1 MIHIDIDNKA
11 QNITLLLKS
20 NKVTPWDYANSQT
33 EYELKKIRQA
43 QEQLKRVK
51 QEELFQQK
59 QRKIRQQ
66 RLTKQENVQQVTRK
80 TPQTNYYKSNKDDGL
95 EL

>member
-1 MIHIDIDNKA
+1 MIHIDIDNET

-20 NKVTPWDYANSQT
+20 NKVTPWEYANSQT

-51 QEELFQQK
+51 QEELYQQK
-59 QRKIRQQ
+59 QRQRRQQ
-66 RLTKQENVQQVTRK
+66 QRTNSLINERVRQLHKKQKGFV
-80 TPQTNYYKSNKDDGL
+80 DDGL
-95 EL
+95 DL

>member
-1 MIHIDIDNKA
+1 MIHIDIDNET

-20 NKVTPWDYANSQT
+20 NKVTPWEYANSQT

-51 QEELFQQK
+51 QEELYQQK
-59 QRKIRQQ
+59 QRQRRQQ
-66 RLTKQENVQQVTRK
+66 QRTNSLINESVRQLHKKQKGFV
-80 TPQTNYYKSNKDDGL
+80 DDGPDL
-95 EL
+95 

>member
-1 MIHIDIDNKA
+1 MIHIDIDNET

-33 EYELKKIRQA
+33 EYELKTIR

-51 QEELFQQK
+51 QEELYQQK
-59 QRKIRQQ
+59 QRQRRQQ
-66 RLTKQENVQQVTRK
+66 QRTNSLINERVRQLHKKQKGFV
-80 TPQTNYYKSNKDDGL
+80 DDGPDL
-95 EL
+95 

>member
-1 MIHIDIDNKA
+1 MIHIDIDNET

-20 NKVTPWDYANSQT
+20 NQVTPWEYANSQT

-51 QEELFQQK
+51 QEELYQQK
-59 QRKIRQQ
+59 QRQRRQRRQQ
-66 RLTKQENVQQVTRK
+66 QRTNSLINEKVRQLHKKQKGFV
-80 TPQTNYYKSNKDDGL
+80 DDGPDL
-95 EL
+95 

>member
-59 QRKIRQQ
+59 QRK
-66 RLTKQENVQQVTRK
+66 

>member
-1 MIHIDIDNKA
+1 MIHIDIDNET

-20 NKVTPWDYANSQT
+20 NKVTPWEYANSQT

-51 QEELFQQK
+51 QGELYQQK
-59 QRKIRQQ
+59 QRQRRQQ
-66 RLTKQENVQQVTRK
+66 QRTNSLINEKMRQLHKKQKGFV
-80 TPQTNYYKSNKDDGL
+80 DDGPDL
-95 EL
+95 

>member
-1 MIHIDIDNKA
+1 MIHIDIDNET

-20 NKVTPWDYANSQT
+20 NQVTPWEYANSQT

-51 QEELFQQK
+51 QEELYQQK
-59 QRKIRQQ
+59 QRQRRQQ
-66 RLTKQENVQQVTRK
+66 QRTNSLINERVRQLHKKQKGFV
-80 TPQTNYYKSNKDDGL
+80 DDGPDL
-95 EL
+95 